1 MNNKLDVSFLIAVA
15 FVILLIAS
23 RFFPIA
29 PNFSPIMAVALF
41 SGVFFANRKIALL
54 IPITAMLVSD
64 LFLGLHSTMIGVYLS
79 FGLIAL
85 LGMRMNSVTVKSVLG
100 NSLLGA
106 VIFFVVTNFAVWAAG
121 WYGHTFAGLVLCY
134 EMAIPFF
141 RSTVASS
148 VLYSGLIFGGF
159 YLAEKIALVPAKIK
173 N

>member
-1 MNNKLDVSFLIAVA
+1 MNNRFDVSFFIAAA
-15 FVILLIAS
+15 FIILLIAS
-23 RFFPIA
+23 RFLSLA
-29 PNFSPIMAVALF
+29 PNFSPVMAVALF

-54 IPITAMLVSD
+54 IPITAMFVSD

-85 LGMRMNSVTVKSVLG
+85 LGMQMKQVSVKSVLG

-106 VIFFVVTNFAVWAAG
+106 IIFFVVTNFAVWVAG
-121 WYGHTFAGLVLCY
+121 WYGHTFAGLVVCY

-141 RSTVASS
+141 RATLASS

-159 YLAEKIALVPAKIK
+159 YLAEKFTLTPAKAK
-173 N
+173 